1 MKKIRLK
8 AVELAKRYLSG
19 KLVVVQFLGGCSAF
33 IFRTAVAYFTTY
45 KFHLSAWD
53 TALFYTI
60 ASNFGYI
67 ATWFIGY
74 FIAFRKDYYRLKRPI
89 WPDMLRLQL
98 IEQAPN
104 FITLVPSA
112 LSGWALT
119 SKVGISPLA
128 STNITSWFGPQKI
141 LNLAAGFISQATK
154 KAWVDKTWSPGAITR
169 RMIWRGKSSKPGY

>member
-1 MKKIRLK
+1 MLLSTMRYCELVQKNMKKIRLK
-8 AVELAKRYLSG
+8 LVEIAKRYLSG
-19 KLVVVQFLGGCSAF
+19 KLIVVQFLGGCSAF

-45 KFHLSAWD
+45 KFHLSVWD

-74 FIAFRKDYYRLKRPI
+74 FIAFRKDYYKLKRPI

-104 FITLVPSA
+104 LITLEPSA

-119 SKVGISPLA
+119 SKIGISPLA
-128 STNITSWFGPQKI
+128 STKYYLMVWPPENTQSVCWFH
-141 LNLAAGFISQATK
+141 
-154 KAWVDKTWSPGAITR
+154 
-169 RMIWRGKSSKPGY
+169 

>member
-1 MKKIRLK
+1 MKKIK
-8 AVELAKRYLSG
+8 SKVVEIAKRYLSA
-19 KLVVVQFLGGCSAF
+19 KLVAVQFLGGCSAF
-33 IFRTAVAYFTTY
+33 ILRTVVAYFTTY
-45 KFHLSAWD
+45 KFHLSVWD

-74 FIAFRKDYYRLKRPI
+74 FVAFRKDYHKLKRPL

-104 FITLVPSA
+104 LITLVPSA

-119 SKVGISPLA
+119 SKVGISSMVSA
-128 STNITSWFGPQKI
+128 NIVSWFGPQKI
-141 LNLAAGFISQATK
+141 LNLSAGIISNVTK
-154 KAWVDKTWSPGAITR
+154 KAWVDKTWKPSAITR
-169 RMIWRGKSSKPGY
+169 GILRRGR